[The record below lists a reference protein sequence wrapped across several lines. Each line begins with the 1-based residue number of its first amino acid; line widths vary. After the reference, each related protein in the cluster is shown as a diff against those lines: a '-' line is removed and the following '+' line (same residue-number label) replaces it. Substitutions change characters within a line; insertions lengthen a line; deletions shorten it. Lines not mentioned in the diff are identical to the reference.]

1 MRLRSKI
8 IGVALCFLLVCAYQL
23 VALSL
28 YSANFHPGAGAA
40 HRPELDAKT
49 EQGAEMGKPFSVPL
63 SRIYKAT
70 HHFTGDDNLPAY
82 YSMWAILIPA
92 WFLLSL
98 AYAMGIFL
106 IITGVLWLVRPLIRP
121 ERDEGDSWD

>member
-1 MRLRSKI
+1 MRLRTKI

-40 HRPELDAKT
+40 HRPELDART

-63 SRIYKAT
+63 SRVYMAA
-70 HHFTGDDNLPAY
+70 HRFTGEDSLAAHY
-82 YSMWAILIPA
+82 LMWAILILA

-98 AYAMGIFL
+98 AYATGIFL
-106 IITGVLWLVRPLIRP
+106 IIIGLLWLVRPLIRP